1 MSHHPVRVLI
11 VDDSPFMRHTL
22 TKYLDADPGITVVG
36 QAHDGIDALAK
47 VAELRPD
54 VVTMDVQMPR
64 MDGVTALERI
74 MAEHP
79 TPVVMVSALT
89 KRGAR
94 VTIQALM
101 RGAVDFVA
109 KPSESLQIHDI
120 IEELAEKI
128 KMAAGLGT
136 SPMLVQPIT
145 FPPTP
150 TKVGPQL
157 FNKGDPLIIIG
168 ASTGGPRALREVLME
183 LPGNLAAAVVVV
195 QHMPIGF
202 TEPLAQR
209 LNQSCAL
216 TVQEAAQGDRLAHGL
231 ALIAPSGYHL
241 QFDGQRK
248 VLLDSGPRRNGVR
261 PAVDVTMESA
271 AEQHGAAVI
280 GVVLTGMGH
289 DGAAGAQSVKAAG
302 GRVIAEDESTAVVYG
317 MPRSVVEAGAADY
330 TLSLHMVAS
339 KLVELVGK

>member
-1 MSHHPVRVLI
+1 MSRHPIRLLI

-22 TKYLDADPGITVVG
+22 TKYLDADPEITVVG
-36 QAHDGIDALAK
+36 QAHDGVDALTK
-47 VAELRPD
+47 VAELKPD
-54 VVTMDVQMPR
+54 VVTLDVQMPR
-64 MDGVTALERI
+64 MDGLTALERI

-94 VTIQALM
+94 ITIQALM

-109 KPSESLQIHDI
+109 KPSESLQIHEVI
-120 IEELAEKI
+120 AELAEKV
-128 KMAAGLGT
+128 KMAAGLR
-136 SPMLVQPIT
+136 SAPILIPAALLPV
-145 FPPTP
+145 PPQ
-150 TKVGPQL
+150 KVSPQL

-183 LPGNLAAAVVVV
+183 LPGDLPAAIVVV
-195 QHMPIGF
+195 QHMPVGF

-209 LNQSCAL
+209 LNQACAL
-216 TVQEAAQGDRLAHGL
+216 TVQEAAQGDRLAHNL
-231 ALIAPSGYHL
+231 ALIAPSGFHL

-261 PAVDVTMESA
+261 PAVDTTMESA
-271 AEQHGAAVI
+271 AECYGAAVI
-280 GVVLTGMGH
+280 GVVLTGMGR
-289 DGAAGAQSVKAAG
+289 DGTAGAQRIKAAG
-302 GRVIAEDESTAVVYG
+302 GAIIAEAESTSVVYG

-330 TLSLHMVAS
+330 VLPLPAVAA
-339 KLVELVGK
+339 KLIELVGK